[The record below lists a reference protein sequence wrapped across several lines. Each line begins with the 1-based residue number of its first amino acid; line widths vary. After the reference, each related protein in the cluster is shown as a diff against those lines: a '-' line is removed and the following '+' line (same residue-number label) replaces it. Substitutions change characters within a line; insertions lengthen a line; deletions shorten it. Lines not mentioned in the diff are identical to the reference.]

1 MAKIKNPLQFSR
13 HFNVSEQ
20 KMNQLGVLDPTLN
33 VDAKLFIDPL
43 LLPNSMHNEI
53 KNAETTYKNFFSEI
67 IKILSV
73 SKAEG
78 DLPWR
83 TAYKKMMFTEI
94 NGTCLGYG
102 AASIRG
108 SGFGPLLSKKITNT
122 AKEIIDLGITDPD
135 LFLSLPLLEENIG
148 PDLISDMVTNIIIE
162 NLMEFNARVLN
173 ELKVPTQS
181 FKIKGKF
188 YNLARN
194 PKESS
199 PAPVILVPKD
209 ILRQLP
215 IANSWSEVCDNAAEN
230 DELREKVNRTIG
242 EIWEAKTRK
251 DKERIRESALS
262 NRNTFSTILQMLH
275 CIAPKHYDFSKDPDG
290 ILVWRQFLESV
301 ANDYPLK
308 LDKPKSIEDVYQ
320 VVIKIIDQFQH
331 LVEKRGLA
339 RELWNGAKRRNEKSI
354 QRIFFAVAD
363 SYCEA
368 NNIDISPEIDTGT
381 GQIDFKFS
389 AGYDSRVLI
398 EIKLSDN
405 PKLVAGYEK
414 QLEAYKGAEKTLKG
428 LYVVID
434 VGSIGKKD
442 QILFIKKNK
451 QVDKGLPVSE
461 IIFIDG
467 IIKESAS
474 KLK

>member
-13 HFNVSEQ
+13 HFKVPEQ
-20 KMNQLGVLDPTLN
+20 LLGRLDVLDPTLN

-43 LLPNSMHNEI
+43 LLASSRHDEMRH
-53 KNAETTYKNFFSEI
+53 AETTFKSFFIEI
-67 IKILSV
+67 IRLLSA

-83 TAYKKMMFTEI
+83 TAKKKLMFKEVK
-94 NGTCLGYG
+94 GTCLGYG

-108 SGFGPLLSKKITNT
+108 SGVGPYLAEKITKT

-135 LFLSLPLLEENIG
+135 LFLSLPLLEESIG
-148 PDLISDMVTNIIIE
+148 PDLISDMTTNIILE
-162 NLMEFNARVLN
+162 NLMAFNIRILKVLN
-173 ELKVPTQS
+173 IQTMRFKLK
-181 FKIKGKF
+181 GNY
-188 YNLARN
+188 YNLAPN
-194 PKESS
+194 PKENHLS
-199 PAPVILVPKD
+199 PVILVPKD
-209 ILRQLP
+209 VLRQLP

-230 DELREKVNRTIG
+230 EELRNKVNRTIG

-251 DKERIRESALS
+251 DKERIRETALS
-262 NRNTFSTILQMLH
+262 NVNAFSTVLQMLH
-275 CIAPKHYDFSKDPDG
+275 SIVPKHYDFNKDPDG

-301 ANDYPLK
+301 AKDYPLK
-308 LDKPKSIEDVYQ
+308 LDKPKNIDDVYQ
-320 VVIKIIDQFQH
+320 IVKKIIVQFQH

-339 RELWNGAKRRNEKSI
+339 RELWHENKRRNEKSV

-363 SYCEA
+363 SYCQA

-428 LYVVID
+428 IYVVID
-434 VGSIGKKD
+434 VGAMGKKD
-442 QILFIKKNK
+442 QALYMIKNR
-451 QVDKGLPVSE
+451 QVDKKLPVSD
-461 IIFIDG
+461 IVFIDG
-467 IIKESAS
+467 IVKESAS
-474 KLK
+474 KL